1 MNIFHKKN
9 FKRSLFSFLLVCT
22 NFFCLSYIFYLVM
35 KRSVIENN
43 SQHRRFR
50 FFENYFV
57 ENHLYPIFLFNF
69 LHIFSQKM
77 WYFSKSFG
85 IIFTM
90 FIVFHNIVKSIIWEI
105 FA

>member
-1 MNIFHKKN
+1 MNIFHEKQLQA
-9 FKRSLFSFLLVCT
+9 FIILLLLVCA
-22 NFFCLSYIFYLVM
+22 NLCLSYLFYLVM
-35 KRSVIENN
+35 KRRVIENN
-43 SQHRRFR
+43 SQHLCFR

-57 ENHLYPIFLFNF
+57 KNHLYQIFLLNF

-77 WYFSKSFG
+77 WHFHKKFD

>member
-1 MNIFHKKN
+1 MH
-9 FKRSLFSFLLVCT
+9 SSFCLLLVYA
-22 NFFCLSYIFYLVM
+22 NLYLSYLFYPVM
-35 KRSVIENN
+35 KRRGIENN
-43 SQHRRFR
+43 SQHLHFR

-57 ENHLYPIFLFNF
+57 KNHLYQIFLLNF

-77 WYFSKSFG
+77 WHFHKKFD

-90 FIVFHNIVKSIIWEI
+90 FIVFHNIVKSVIREI